1 MTDMKK
7 ISVSLKITIIAA
19 AVFGAALYFWAI
31 PFLGR
36 YTVRMALEFSYAY
49 YPWLILLWITAVP
62 CYIALVLAWR
72 VVRSIDKDELF
83 KAANARRFG
92 IISKLA
98 FGDALFFLTGNVVY
112 MFLNMSHPSIALAA
126 IFICIVGVAFGIC
139 MSALAGFFEKAES
152 LQEENDLT
160 I

>member
-1 MTDMKK
+1 MKK
-7 ISVSLKITIIAA
+7 ISISLKITIIAA
-19 AVFGAALYFWAI
+19 AIFGAALYFWAI

-36 YTVRMALEFSYAY
+36 YTVRHAPEFSYAY
-49 YPWLILLWITAVP
+49 YPWLILLWITAIP
-62 CYIALVLAWR
+62 CYTALVVAWR

-83 KAANARRFG
+83 RPENAKRFSF
-92 IISKLA
+92 IAKLA
-98 FGDALFFLTGNVVY
+98 FFDAIFFLTGNVVY
-112 MFLNMSHPSIALAA
+112 TFLNMIHPSIVLAS

-139 MSALAGFFEKAES
+139 MSALAGFFEKAAT